1 MHDFVFVKFGKKFS
15 KIYFSEIIYAE
26 AVKKYVRIVTSKKTY
41 LILASLCS
49 VETILPTYQFCRV
62 HRSFIISFQ
71 FMTDFDNETVYIGDK
86 IFPLGKQYKEILHE
100 RIITLSS
107 DTKLEIHRITHSLIG
122 KVEME

>member
-1 MHDFVFVKFGKKFS
+1 
-15 KIYFSEIIYAE
+15 
-26 AVKKYVRIVTSKKTY
+26 
-41 LILASLCS
+41 
-49 VETILPTYQFCRV
+49 
-62 HRSFIISFQ
+62 
-71 FMTDFDNETVYIGDK
+71 MTDFDNETVYIGDK